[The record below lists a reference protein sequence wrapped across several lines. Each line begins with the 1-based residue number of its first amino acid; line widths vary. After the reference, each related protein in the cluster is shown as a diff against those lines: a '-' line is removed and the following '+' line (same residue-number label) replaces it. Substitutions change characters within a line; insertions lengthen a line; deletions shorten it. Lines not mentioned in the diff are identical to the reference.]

1 LKAGFESTSDPTAAE
16 REEALQYAAATRRFL
31 ERRGRRV
38 PEPARADALAAAAEL
53 ESASRTS
60 DSARIAAASARLDDL
75 WRDHLALA
83 ARKGALREAA
93 ESALVALVVALALR
107 AFVVEAFHIPTASM
121 VPSILVGDRLVVSK
135 LSYGIRLPLADR
147 WIARWSSPRRGDVV
161 VFADPHEPGRDY
173 VKRVVGLPGDVVELR
188 DQVVHVNG
196 VPQPRLPAGEV
207 TYDEQNASDS
217 TWRSEACPAWRETFA
232 AGAVGVPRSSDPG
245 DLTAAYPAAAARG
258 TSSHLVVQ
266 CRRARPGER
275 EGPFERVEPGNVF
288 VLGDNRDR
296 SSDSRSGGG
305 WQVPI
310 DDIKGKATL
319 VWWSWG
325 PSGWSPWRA
334 GAGLRLER
342 LFKWI
347 E

>member
-1 LKAGFESTSDPTAAE
+1 MSLDTNSKAASRAGWWETAKIVV
-16 REEALQYAAATRRFL
+16 Q
-31 ERRGRRV
+31 
-38 PEPARADALAAAAEL
+38 ALA
-53 ESASRTS
+53 
-60 DSARIAAASARLDDL
+60 IAM
-75 WRDHLALA
+75 
-83 ARKGALREAA
+83 
-93 ESALVALVVALALR
+93 VVR
-107 AFVVEAFHIPTASM
+107 VFFYQPFNIPSGSM
-121 VPSILVGDRLVVSK
+121 KETLLVGDYLFVSK

-161 VFADPHEPGRDY
+161 VFADPQEPGRDY

-207 TYDEQNASDS
+207 TYDEQNASDG

-232 AGAVGVPRSSDPG
+232 AGAVGVPRSADPG
-245 DLTAAYPAAAARG
+245 ELTAAHRPAARG